1 MRLSIII
8 PVYNNEKTLERCV
21 TSIISQSFR
30 DYQMILVDDASTDKS
45 PSMCDDFVKADHRI
59 QVVHKKE
66 NAGLSEARNTGIR
79 KARGEYITFID
90 SDDYIQ
96 ADTLAQLMEILSI
109 HHEYDILEY
118 PVWEHYGN
126 PKKQRRLF
134 LKKNVY
140 INMDEY
146 WFKGKAYMHSYAW
159 NKIYKR
165 ELFTSLSF
173 PKGRKFE
180 DLHTLPSL
188 LEQCSHIATTNKGL
202 YYYCYNPQGITAQA
216 SARDHQ
222 DLLDA
227 HLPTVRN
234 LAKKFPSVDKRYLA
248 EYYAHVLNIQLDVYE
263 KSAQIPLTLP
273 ILPYYTTFKLKL
285 LHLLGL
291 RRLCIINKYYHRIC
305 HKHHS

>member
-165 ELFTSLSF
+165 EGGNSRTFTPYPPYLSNAVTSPPPTRDF
-173 PKGRKFE
+173 TITATIHKASRHRPLPVIIRICLTHTCRPSETWRRSSPLLTRG
-180 DLHTLPSL
+180 TLPNTML
-188 LEQCSHIATTNKGL
+188 TCSTSNWMFMRSRH
-202 YYYCYNPQGITAQA
+202 
-216 SARDHQ
+216 
-222 DLLDA
+222 
-227 HLPTVRN
+227 
-234 LAKKFPSVDKRYLA
+234 
-248 EYYAHVLNIQLDVYE
+248 
-263 KSAQIPLTLP
+263 KSP
-273 ILPYYTTFKLKL
+273 
-285 LHLLGL
+285 
-291 RRLCIINKYYHRIC
+291 
-305 HKHHS
+305 